1 MLTITRNHVI
11 LTIVTLNHVKIERGG
26 SMKKIKA
33 INGYT
38 IYEAT
43 KRDENK
49 YNVEE
54 GYFYIYFSSDI
65 RDYGI
70 SNSEWD
76 WEAGSIEEATNWC
89 TSSNYAIAKEIVE
102 ERTTAAT
109 YEEIE
114 EVEALLNAG
123 LSVEEIEEGEEIEV
137 RGGAWLDNENRC
149 FYDIIGAT
157 KDFNICKEI
166 SNNKIFALPR

>member
-1 MLTITRNHVI
+1 
-11 LTIVTLNHVKIERGG
+11 
-26 SMKKIKA
+26 MKKIKA

-70 SNSEWD
+70 SNSYWD
-76 WEAGSIEEATNWC
+76 WEAGSIEEATEWA
-89 TSSNYAIAKEIVE
+89 TGSNYAIAKEIVE
-102 ERTTAAT
+102 ETTTAAT
-109 YEEIE
+109 FEEIE

-123 LSVEEIEEGEEIEV
+123 LSVEEITENEIEV
-137 RGGAWLDNENRC
+137 RGGAWLENENRC
-149 FYDIIGAT
+149 LYEIIGST
-157 KDFNICKEI
+157 NDFDICREI
-166 SNNKIFALPR
+166 SNNKIFALSR

>member
-1 MLTITRNHVI
+1 
-11 LTIVTLNHVKIERGG
+11 
-26 SMKKIKA
+26 MKKIKA

-43 KRDENK
+43 KKDENK

-76 WEAGSIEEATNWC
+76 WEAGSIEEATEWA
-89 TSSNYAIAKEIVE
+89 TGSNYAIAKEIVE
-102 ERTTAAT
+102 EILLMKSEANILFVRHCAVSGFNFFFCDHIQSGRICQIFEIQTSLLVKDTLTSILGSVSLLSCNVIIAT
-109 YEEIE
+109 
-114 EVEALLNAG
+114 NG
-123 LSVEEIEEGEEIEV
+123 D
-137 RGGAWLDNENRC
+137 R
-149 FYDIIGAT
+149 
-157 KDFNICKEI
+157 
-166 SNNKIFALPR
+166 